1 MEKENRKAMKLLRR
15 LLSFIICV
23 SCIGAFSS
31 CAFAET
37 EDIREI
43 LYQYCESELGYT
55 RENLTPYNIVQNE
68 DGSWDFSFYVKNA
81 EPGTNE
87 LVIGALDADG
97 NLVEIKGPAPVS
109 TMEWLNEQVS
119 KCMFSYQD
127 IYELKKQWEPKLDS
141 LSEQDLAD
149 FESIQSFNPILDF
162 LKLDIVL
169 PDEQCIPYEEAKQ
182 KSIDV
187 IEAMDGWKPE
197 MTEHIDVMVELI
209 YIPDGMDHPVWQF
222 IYALASDVFYSKAV
236 LSEEEYTNE
245 MSAKNK
251 QMMEEEKAVF
261 GGSQNLP
268 IHISIRIDAY
278 TGEQVGET
286 FLETPPVCGIGYT
299 GIVLWK

>member
-1 MEKENRKAMKLLRR
+1 MKLLRKF
-15 LLSFIICV
+15 LSFIMCV
-23 SCIGAFSS
+23 LCVGSISTS
-31 CAFAET
+31 AFAET
-37 EDIREI
+37 DDIGEI

-127 IYELKKQWEPKLDS
+127 LYELKKQWEPKLDS

-169 PDEQCIPYEEAKQ
+169 PDEKCIPYEAAKQ
-182 KSIDV
+182 KSIEI
-187 IEAMDGWKPE
+187 IEAMNGWKPE
-197 MTEHIDVMVELI
+197 MTEHIDVMVELV
-209 YIPDGMDHPVWQF
+209 YIPSGMDHPVYQF
-222 IYALASDVFYSKAV
+222 IYALASDVFFTKAA
-236 LSEEEYTNE
+236 LSGEEYTNE
-245 MSAKNK
+245 MSKKNR
-251 QMMEEEKAVF
+251 QMSEEEKTIF
-261 GGSQNLP
+261 GGSKNLP
-268 IHISIRIDAY
+268 IHISIRIDAH

-286 FLETPPVCGIGYT
+286 FLETPPVSGIGYT

>member
-1 MEKENRKAMKLLRR
+1 MTSTKR
-15 LLSFIICV
+15 LLCLILLCV
-23 SCIGAFSS
+23 FCFQPFCGS
-31 CAFAET
+31 CAEK

-127 IYELKKQWEPKLDS
+127 LYELKKQWEPKLDS

-169 PDEQCIPYEEAKQ
+169 PDEKCIPYEAAKQ
-182 KSIDV
+182 KSIEI
-187 IEAMDGWKPE
+187 IEAMNGWKPE
-197 MTEHIDVMVELI
+197 MTEHIDVMVELV
-209 YIPDGMDHPVWQF
+209 YVPSGMDHPVYQF
-222 IYALASDVFYSKAV
+222 IYALASDVFFTKAA
-236 LSEEEYTNE
+236 LSGEEYTNE
-245 MSAKNK
+245 MSKKNR
-251 QMMEEEKAVF
+251 QMSEEEKTIF
-261 GGSQNLP
+261 GGSKNLP